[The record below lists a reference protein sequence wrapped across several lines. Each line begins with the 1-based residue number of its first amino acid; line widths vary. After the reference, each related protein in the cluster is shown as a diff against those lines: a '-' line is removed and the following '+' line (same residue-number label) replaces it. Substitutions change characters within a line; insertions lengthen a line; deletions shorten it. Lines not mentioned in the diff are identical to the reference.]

1 VVATFVNCLAV
12 IAGAF
17 IGLLFHRR
25 INAGMKALVFTGAG
39 IISLVLGMK
48 MAFEST
54 RIVYLALA
62 LICGGFIGEA
72 LDIEGA
78 ILRLGEFLK
87 RRFTRPAAVAAGAQ
101 AGNPRA
107 SLTASGEAEAPPQEF
122 AYGFLNA
129 SVIFCVGAMALV
141 GSFKAGAQGDYEL
154 ILTKSVLDGFVAMI
168 LAAAM
173 GVGVAF
179 SAASVLVYQGTLTL
193 LARVLEPYASPLVL
207 SELTGLGGAL
217 VVMIGINLLGLSKLK
232 TANFLPGLL
241 VVLVLLAIESALP
254 PGWHM

>member
-1 VVATFVNCLAV
+1 VIATIINCLAV
-12 IAGAF
+12 IAGALV
-17 IGLLFHRR
+17 GLAFHRKV
-25 INAGMKALVFTGAG
+25 NEGMKSLVFAGAG

-48 MAFEST
+48 MAFESS

-62 LICGGFIGEA
+62 LIAGGFAGEA
-72 LDIEGA
+72 LNIEGA

-87 RRFTRPAAVAAGAQ
+87 RRFASRSSGASAATAADV
-101 AGNPRA
+101 P
-107 SLTASGEAEAPPQEF
+107 SSHDF

-168 LAAAM
+168 LAAAL
-173 GVGVAF
+173 GIGVAF
-179 SAASVLVYQGTLTL
+179 SSLAVLAYQGTLTL
-193 LARVLEPYASPLVL
+193 LARFLQPLATPLVL
-207 SELTGLGGAL
+207 GELTGLGGCL
-217 VVMIGINLLGLSKLK
+217 VVMIGINLLGLARLK
-232 TANFLPGLL
+232 TANFLPGL
-241 VVLVLLAIESALP
+241 VIIAALLAVEALI

>member
-1 VVATFVNCLAV
+1 MIATFVNCLAV

-17 IGLLFHRR
+17 IGLLFHRS
-25 INAGMKALVFTGAG
+25 ISEGMKSLVFAGAG

-62 LICGGFIGEA
+62 LIAGGFAGEA

-87 RRFTRPAAVAAGAQ
+87 RRFTRPAAVAAGARS
-101 AGNPRA
+101 GRRRA
-107 SLTASGEAEAPPQEF
+107 PSSRDPEAPAQEF

-168 LAAAM
+168 LAAAL

-179 SAASVLVYQGTLTL
+179 SAGSVLVYQGTLTL
-193 LARVLEPYASPLVL
+193 LARYLEPYTSPLVL
-207 SELTGLGGAL
+207 SELTGLGGCL
-217 VVMIGINLLGLSKLK
+217 VVMIGINLLGLAKLK

-241 VVLVLLAIESALP
+241 IILVLLAIESALP
-254 PGWHM
+254 AGWRM